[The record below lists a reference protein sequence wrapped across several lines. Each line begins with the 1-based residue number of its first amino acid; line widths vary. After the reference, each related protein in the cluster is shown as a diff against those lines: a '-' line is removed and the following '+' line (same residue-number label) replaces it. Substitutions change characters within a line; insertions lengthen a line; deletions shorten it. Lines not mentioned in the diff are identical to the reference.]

1 MLELHASPQK
11 ATSLS
16 AKLACASGL
25 RDSLRPG
32 CEHLSIRPRDDRAG
46 RPAVVTDDDL
56 RPSAVTAGSEREPI
70 FGRRAPSSSLAGV
83 RTSTTDTLATRA
95 TAESGKPENPARRRG
110 AETSL
115 GQISAARP
123 THCRPDR

>member
-11 ATSLS
+11 ATSLG
-16 AKLACASGL
+16 AKLACTSGL

-56 RPSAVTAGSEREPI
+56 RPSAVTAGSESEPI
-70 FGRRAPSSSLAGV
+70 FGRRAPSSSAGGVSGMQAERLAH
-83 RTSTTDTLATRA
+83 RA
-95 TAESGKPENPARRRG
+95 EAVA
-110 AETSL
+110 
-115 GQISAARP
+115 
-123 THCRPDR
+123 